1 MSDKRKSA
9 IKKRKK
15 RNKIR
20 RKCNE
25 KGIMLKDWFADEVS
39 MEEMAAFLREYDVF
53 GAHKN
58 KEWTNKRI
66 RTVRELIKMLTV
78 K

>member
-1 MSDKRKSA
+1 
-9 IKKRKK
+9 
-15 RNKIR
+15 
-20 RKCNE
+20 
-25 KGIMLKDWFADEVS
+25 